1 MWGLIDQ
8 SPYNNHSTVTL
19 SITEG
24 GINGNLSSVLIIQL
38 LLINSIPQITKN
50 HYQRIESVFM
60 KKS

>member
-24 GINGNLSSVLIIQL
+24 GINGDLFSILIIQL

-60 KKS
+60 KKL

>member
-1 MWGLIDQ
+1 MRGLIDQ

-24 GINGNLSSVLIIQL
+24 GINGDLFSVLIIQL

-60 KKS
+60 KKL

>member
-24 GINGNLSSVLIIQL
+24 GINGDLFSVLIIQL

-60 KKS
+60 KKL

>member
-24 GINGNLSSVLIIQL
+24 GTNGNLSSFLITQL
-38 LLINSIPQITKN
+38 QLTNSIQQITEN
-50 HYQRIESVFM
+50 HYQRIDYTSIM
-60 KKS
+60 KL